1 MTHRH
6 EDQQRLQDVLAGS
19 RRDRFDPGFAD
30 RAVAR
35 WRAERV
41 LTGGAADTVAFSAA
55 VTRLFLRLAP
65 LAAAAVLVLAVHN
78 VGNRREGQTVAQA
91 LFGASTASEVAML
104 TYTNAAPGSLDAIY
118 GLGTITVPHQE

>member
-1 MTHRH
+1 VTYRP
-6 EDQQRLQDVLAGS
+6 EDQQRLQDALAGS

-35 WRAERV
+35 WRAERA
-41 LTGGAADTVAFSAA
+41 LTGGAADTVAFSVA

-65 LAAAAVLVLAVHN
+65 PAAAAVLVLAVHN
-78 VGNRREGQTVAQA
+78 VGNRCEGQTIAQA
-91 LFGASTASEVAML
+91 LIGASTESEVSTL